1 MAMDINDV
9 LFIASKAP
17 CSFKLT
23 EIIKNEVECGNIITS
38 FDKVTSLPDET
49 YYIMVFRDMPKEN
62 YSSIKICHVSIA
74 SMTGWNLAPIS
85 VSEYST
91 RGGIAS
97 Y

>member
-9 LFIASKAP
+9 LFIACKAP
-17 CSFKLT
+17 CSSKLT

-62 YSSIKICHVSIA
+62 YSSIKICHKKNG
-74 SMTGWNLAPIS
+74 T
-85 VSEYST
+85 EYRMMLLNDYSGCIEI
-91 RGGIAS
+91 RFN